1 MHHFDLKNRQAII
14 TGGAQGFG
22 LDIAKKFLKSGA
34 KVRIWDIDQKE
45 LKKVINSEN
54 NPNLNFDIVDVSD
67 FNNVNRVVKEII
79 KNSKIDILIN
89 NAGINM
95 VSPINEID
103 EKYLDEIYKV
113 NLRGPIIMTK
123 EISKIMIKKRRGK
136 IINISSIF
144 GTVGKSG
151 RSLYSSTKFGL
162 VGLTKSASLD
172 LAKYNILVNT
182 ISPGVINTGLTKKVL
197 NSVEE
202 KRIKKDI
209 PLKKL
214 GKASDV
220 SYLVCFLCSDFNNY
234 ITGQNFIIDGGYT
247 SK

>member
-1 MHHFDLKNRQAII
+1 MKFNFKNKIVLI
-14 TGGAQGFG
+14 TGGEGG
-22 LDIAKKFLKSGA
+22 LGKSICSKFIQLGA
-34 KVRIWDIDQKE
+34 KVIVTTTN
-45 LKKVINSEN
+45 KKLINKKTKKKSYVY
-54 NPNLNFDIVDVSD
+54 LD
-67 FNNVNRVVKEII
+67 FNN
-79 KNSKIDILIN
+79 KNSIQKFSNDLKKINKIDILIN

-95 VSPINEID
+95 VSPINEVD

-123 EISKIMIKKRRGK
+123 QISKIMIKKRKGK

-182 ISPGVINTGLTKKVL
+182 VSPGVINTGLTKKVL
-197 NSVEE
+197 NLL
-202 KRIKKDI
+202 I
-209 PLKKL
+209 
-214 GKASDV
+214 
-220 SYLVCFLCSDFNNY
+220 
-234 ITGQNFIIDGGYT
+234 
-247 SK
+247 

>member
-1 MHHFDLKNRQAII
+1 MKFNFKNKIVLI
-14 TGGAQGFG
+14 TGGEGG
-22 LDIAKKFLKSGA
+22 LGKSICSKFMELGA
-34 KVRIWDIDQKE
+34 KVIVTTTN
-45 LKKVINSEN
+45 KKLINKKTKKKSYVY
-54 NPNLNFDIVDVSD
+54 LD
-67 FNNVNRVVKEII
+67 FNN
-79 KNSKIDILIN
+79 KNSIQKFSNDLKKINKIDILIN

-202 KRIKKDI
+202 KRINKDI

-220 SYLVCFLCSDFNNY
+220 SYMVCFLCSEFNNY

>member
-1 MHHFDLKNRQAII
+1 MKFNFKNKIVLI
-14 TGGAQGFG
+14 TGGEGG
-22 LDIAKKFLKSGA
+22 LGKSICSKFMELGA
-34 KVRIWDIDQKE
+34 KVIVTTTN
-45 LKKVINSEN
+45 KKLINKKTKKKSYVY
-54 NPNLNFDIVDVSD
+54 LD
-67 FNNVNRVVKEII
+67 FNN
-79 KNSKIDILIN
+79 KNSIQKFFNDLKKINKIDILIN

>member
-1 MHHFDLKNRQAII
+1 MKFNFKNKIVLI
-14 TGGAQGFG
+14 TGGEGG
-22 LDIAKKFLKSGA
+22 LGKSICSKFMELGA
-34 KVRIWDIDQKE
+34 KVIVTTTN
-45 LKKVINSEN
+45 KKLINKKTKKKSYVY
-54 NPNLNFDIVDVSD
+54 LD
-67 FNNVNRVVKEII
+67 FNN
-79 KNSKIDILIN
+79 KNSIQKFSSDLKKINKIDILIN

-95 VSPINEID
+95 VSPINEVD

-123 EISKIMIKKRRGK
+123 QISKIMIKKRKGK

-220 SYLVCFLCSDFNNY
+220 SCLVCFLCSEFNNY

>member
-1 MHHFDLKNRQAII
+1 MKFNFKNKIVLI
-14 TGGAQGFG
+14 TGGEGG
-22 LDIAKKFLKSGA
+22 LGKVICNQFIKLGA
-34 KVRIWDIDQKE
+34 KVIVTTTN
-45 LKKVINSEN
+45 KKLEKRKKKNKTYMY
-54 NPNLNFDIVDVSD
+54 LD
-67 FNNVNRVVKEII
+67 FNN
-79 KNSKIDILIN
+79 KNTIHRFFHDLKREKSVDILIN

-95 VSPINEID
+95 VSHINDID

-123 EISKIMIKKRRGK
+123 KISKIMIKKKKGK

-151 RSLYSSTKFGL
+151 RSLYSATKFGL
-162 VGLTKSASLD
+162 VGLTKSAALD
-172 LAKYNILVNT
+172 LAKYNILINT

-197 NSVEE
+197 NSAQL
-202 KRIKKDI
+202 KNIKKEI
-209 PLKKL
+209 PLNRL
-214 GKASDV
+214 GEAKDV
-220 SYLVCFLCSDFNNY
+220 SYLVNFLCSDYNKY